1 MSDIKKDNT
10 TEAGEK
16 QDSKTMTPKSFK
28 VFAPIL
34 SAVLVVACI
43 GTSLSAWSPAV
54 YEAQAMPTV
63 DETADG
69 TDAVS
74 DTETAL
80 EGEFF
85 DLDDG
90 VYYGS
95 GTGYAGKIS
104 VAVTIASKQI
114 TEIEVTEVEADDEA
128 FFNRAKGVI
137 EEIISTQSL
146 DVDVVSG
153 ATYSSR
159 GIISAVKNALTGEED
174 DGETAEVESGQG
186 ETSVETV
193 EDAATYNDG
202 TYYGAATG
210 FRGTITVKVVIE
222 NGQIV
227 SIEITDSSDDTAYL
241 NKASALISSII
252 SGQSTNVDTVSGATY
267 SSVGIINAVRNAL
280 SQAAVSGTSGDTT
293 AQLTVS
299 SVSSG
304 SSTTFTAPAVMAGE
318 SGSFPYP
325 DGTYYG
331 TAEGWG
337 GDITVA
343 VTIQNQTITSVSITS
358 AEDETEEY
366 FNQAKVLAQSI
377 VTAQS
382 VDLDVV
388 SGATYSSRG
397 ILDAAKAALAAAE
410 AAASNN
416 SGTSE
421 TEGSSSDNSG
431 TSANDSSGTDS
442 SDSTNTDSS
451 GNYGSGSTGT
461 AGSGNDQASSEL
473 YADGSYTLS
482 VVCNPDED
490 EDFDS
495 YNLTA
500 TVTISGD
507 QIVSITDISGD
518 GDSGND
524 KYISWAANG
533 RSSYTGVVDQIIA
546 LKKGNVTESSVAA
559 VDVVSRATCSSDA
572 LKALCQEAL
581 RQAAE
586 AFSVNASASAAV
598 SVTSESSVSRT
609 DIGDSDTDADSA
621 AAEAGETDSS
631 HASGTDAGSAV
642 VVTME
647 ALAENKPDIYSIEGS
662 DNEEIPDSNL

>member
-1 MSDIKKDNT
+1 MSDIKKENIT
-10 TEAGEK
+10 KEEK
-16 QDSKTMTPKSFK
+16 KQESKTTTPKSFK

-43 GTSLSAWSPAV
+43 GASLSSWSPAV
-54 YEAQAMPTV
+54 YEVQAMPTV
-63 DETADG
+63 DETAEG
-69 TDAVS
+69 TDAES
-74 DTETAL
+74 DTESAL

-90 VYYGS
+90 IYYGS

-193 EDAATYNDG
+193 EDASAYNDG
-202 TYYGAATG
+202 TYYGSATG
-210 FRGTITVKVVIE
+210 FRGTITVKVIIE

-227 SIEITDSSDDTAYL
+227 SVEITDSSDDTAYL

-280 SQAAVSGTSGDTT
+280 SQAAVSGTTDDTT
-293 AQLTVS
+293 ELTVS

-304 SSTTFTAPAVMAGE
+304 SSTTFTTPAVTEGE
-318 SGSFPYP
+318 SGAFPYP

-358 AEDETEEY
+358 AEDETKEY
-366 FNQAKVLAQSI
+366 FDQAKVLAQSI

-397 ILDAAKAALAAAE
+397 ILDAAKAALAAAKS
-410 AAASNN
+410 AASDV
-416 SGTSE
+416 SGTSGSD
-421 TEGSSSDNSG
+421 GSSSNDSG
-431 TSANDSSGTDS
+431 TSTNGSSGTNSSGSTNEDSSGDY
-442 SDSTNTDSS
+442 SS
-451 GNYGSGSTGT
+451 GTADSG
-461 AGSGNDQASSEL
+461 DEQAVSEL
-473 YADGSYTLS
+473 YADGSYTVS

-518 GDSGND
+518 GDSNND

-533 RSSYTGVVDQIIA
+533 RSSYTGVVDQITA
-546 LKKGNVTESSVAA
+546 LEKGNVTESSVAA

-586 AFSVNASASAAV
+586 AFSVNASAAAAV
-598 SVTSESSVSRT
+598 SVTSESSVSGT
-609 DIGDSDTDADSA
+609 DAGDSDTDADSV

-631 HASGTDAGSAV
+631 HASGTDAGAAV
-642 VVTME
+642 VVAME

-662 DNEEIPDSNL
+662 DNEEIPDSDL

>member
-1 MSDIKKDNT
+1 MSDTEKDRAT
-10 TEAGEK
+10 KTGENAEP
-16 QDSKTMTPKSFK
+16 KTATPKSFK
-28 VFAPIL
+28 VFAPVL
-34 SAVLVVACI
+34 AAVLVVVCV
-43 GTSLSAWSPAV
+43 GSSLSSWSPAV
-54 YEAQAMPTV
+54 YEVQAMPTV
-63 DETADG
+63 DETDAADSANTGSG
-69 TDAVS
+69 TEEV
-74 DTETAL
+74 L

-95 GTGYAGKIS
+95 GTGYAGRIS

-174 DGETAEVESGQG
+174 DGETAETETGQG
-186 ETSVETV
+186 ETSVDTV
-193 EDAATYNDG
+193 EDASAYNDG
-202 TYYGAATG
+202 TYYGSATG

-222 NGQIV
+222 NGQIASV
-227 SIEITDSSDDTAYL
+227 EITDSSDDTAYL
-241 NKASALISSII
+241 NKASTLISSIL
-252 SGQSTNVDTVSGATY
+252 SSQSTNVDTVSGATY
-267 SSVGIINAVRNAL
+267 SSVGIINAVRHAL
-280 SQAAVSGTSGDTT
+280 SQAAVSESADDTT
-293 AQLTVS
+293 ELTVS

-304 SSTTFTAPAVMAGE
+304 SSSTTFTTPAVTEGE
-318 SGSFPYP
+318 SGMFPYP

-337 GDITVA
+337 GDISVA
-343 VTIQNQTITSVSITS
+343 VVIQNQTITSVTIMS

-366 FNQAKVLAQSI
+366 LNQAKALLQSI

-410 AAASNN
+410 AAASG
-416 SGTSE
+416 SGTSSDSNSDSSFG
-421 TEGSSSDNSG
+421 TESSDN
-431 TSANDSSGTDS
+431 TNDGSSGDVESGS
-442 SDSTNTDSS
+442 SDDTDTEDSQE
-451 GNYGSGSTGT
+451 T
-461 AGSGNDQASSEL
+461 SEL
-473 YADGSYTLS
+473 YANGSYTIS
-482 VVCNPDED
+482 VVCSPDED

-507 QIVSITDISGD
+507 RIVSITDISGD

-524 KYISWAANG
+524 KYIDWAANG
-533 RSSYTGVVDQIIA
+533 RSSYTGVVDQVIA
-546 LKKGNVTESSVAA
+546 LEKGNVTESSVAD

-572 LKALCQEAL
+572 LKALCQKAL
-581 RQAAE
+581 QQAAAAMSE
-586 AFSVNASASAAV
+586 NVSAA
-598 SVTSESSVSRT
+598 SVASNAAESN
-609 DIGDSDTDADSA
+609 GDTDDGSADSENETTGDAVHVA
-621 AAEAGETDSS
+621 ALGSGDTSNADEDTAEKVTLE
-631 HASGTDAGSAV
+631 AV
-642 VVTME
+642 PGDRLDDYDT
-647 ALAENKPDIYSIEGS
+647 EGS
-662 DNEEIPDSNL
+662 ENEEIPD